1 MLNHSDRDREKR
13 HPLTASAR
21 FQTDGSFTGC
31 LSACVLPN
39 PSDTLHGLL
48 SPQRII
54 GYRSTHR
61 LFELE
66 ERLG

>member
-1 MLNHSDRDREKR
+1 M
-13 HPLTASAR
+13 PL
-21 FQTDGSFTGC
+21 G
-31 LSACVLPN
+31 CVLPN

>member
-1 MLNHSDRDREKR
+1 M
-13 HPLTASAR
+13 PL
-21 FQTDGSFTGC
+21 G
-31 LSACVLPN
+31 CVLPN

-61 LFELE
+61 LFELWNPSGIG
-66 ERLG
+66 LAGPQGDSFISV